1 MDYLITNGY
10 PSAAKKFASEANLQ
24 PCADVEAIQERVEIR
39 NAIYSGNVQSAIERL
54 NELDPQVISYPC
66 CFYIYSLAIIM
77 IILCFMHH
85 SYTFSGVDEK
95 HSSSVLSMTSLYL
108 FWNFTSITNGSSVC

>member
-24 PCADVEAIQERVEIR
+24 PYVDVESIQERVEIR

-54 NELDPQVISYPC
+54 NEMDPQVITHTP
-66 CFYIYSLAIIM
+66 LPP
-77 IILCFMHH
+77 ILLDSHDYTCFMHH
-85 SYTFSGVDEK
+85 SYTISGVDEK
-95 HSSSVLSMTSLYL
+95 HSSSVLSMTLLYL
-108 FWNFTSITNGSSVC
+108 RQIYSSHKLFFTLLT